1 MTAQRPLE
9 PTPVGA
15 LRFNSDTA
23 RLEYFDGNQYVN
35 ITTDSPETNTGGT
48 RAIVA
53 AGYNG
58 SSYVANIDFFNVDT
72 TGNAADFGD
81 AQNAA
86 GWLAACA
93 DRTRGLI
100 MGDGNGGGGSNIISF
115 ITISSQGN
123 AADFGDLTSSE
134 NYFGALADS
143 TRGIRGGGYGPSPTF
158 EVNIMD
164 YVTIQSEGNAVD
176 FGDMVN
182 TAHAGGKLTH
192 GAGVSSPTRGM
203 WGGGAYYA
211 PSAIVMNNIDFI
223 TISTLGNASDFG
235 DLTVAR
241 KAVTGVANAVRGVW
255 SGGYTPT
262 YVDTQD
268 FVTLATLGNAVD
280 FGDSTWAGAYK
291 SGASS
296 RTRGCYAGGRIPSG
310 RENRIDYIQIMST
323 GDAIDFGDL
332 VSNHDGAGGCSNG
345 HGGLG

>member
-1 MTAQRPLE
+1 MEYPSLDKPIA
-9 PTPVGA
+9 GA
-15 LRFNSDTA
+15 FRFNTDSSQ
-23 RLEYFDGNQYVN
+23 LEIYDGNQWTGVLA
-35 ITTDSPETNTGGT
+35 TSPEHQTGGA
-48 RAIVA
+48 RGLIFG
-53 AGYNG
+53 GYDG
-58 SSYVANIDFFNVDT
+58 SSNIKNIDYFNFTT
-72 TGNAADFGD
+72 TGNALDFGD
-81 AQNAA
+81 M
-86 GWLAACA
+86 GDESSWMTACA

-100 MGDGNGGGGSNIISF
+100 IGDGNGGGGSNIISF

-176 FGDMVN
+176 FGDLVTS
-182 TAHAGGKLTH
+182 TAAGKLTH

-203 WGGGAYYA
+203 WGGGSWYA
-211 PSAIVMNNIDFI
+211 PSTTVIANIDYI
-223 TISTLGNASDFG
+223 TISTLGNAADFG
-235 DLTVAR
+235 DLTQAR

-310 RENRIDYIQIMST
+310 RENRIDYIQLMST
-323 GDAIDFGDL
+323 GDAVDFGDL

>member
-1 MTAQRPLE
+1 MSGIAS
-9 PTPVGA
+9 GSI
-15 LRFNSDTA
+15 RFNTDSSK
-23 RLEYFDGNQYVN
+23 LEIYDGNAWFE
-35 ITTDSPETNTGGT
+35 IDSTSPEQQTGGT

-58 SSYVANIDFFNVDT
+58 SSYIQNIDFFNVDT
-72 TGNAADFGD
+72 LGNAADFGD

-115 ITISSQGN
+115 ITISSTGD

-143 TRGIRGGGYGPSPTF
+143 TRGIRGGGYAPSPTF

-164 YVTIQSEGNAVD
+164 YVTIQSEGNAQD
-176 FGDMVN
+176 FGDLV
-182 TAHAGGKLTH
+182 TATAAGKLTH

-203 WGGGAYYA
+203 WGGGSWYA
-211 PSAIVMNNIDFI
+211 PSTTVIANIDYI
-223 TISTLGNASDFG
+223 TISTLGNAADFG

-310 RENRIDYIQIMST
+310 RENRIDYIQLMST